1 MVSSKKWNRGGR
13 RGEGS
18 ESSCWKQSWL
28 GEGFLIPLLHTG
40 NAGAVSVSGAV
51 PQKTKYLTAS
61 WVLHIVLSPWS
72 RIPSAGAG
80 IYTTGGAASSTYLAA
95 ARPPGRL
102 MPQIWEPTENLVMW
116 AFGFGFRGL
125 PSSSLRDVQG
135 TLSERQIRRST
146 TVTTFDSKPKRSLLR
161 NPQRLWGSDQ
171 GIVVACFFPEA

>member
-95 ARPPGRL
+95 ARPPAGSCLRSGNPLKTLLCEPLDLDSGAFHRLPSVMCRVLFLKGRL
-102 MPQIWEPTENLVMW
+102 DGQPLWLHSTQSP
-116 AFGFGFRGL
+116 
-125 PSSSLRDVQG
+125 RD
-135 TLSERQIRRST
+135 
-146 TVTTFDSKPKRSLLR
+146 PY
-161 NPQRLWGSDQ
+161 
-171 GIVVACFFPEA
+171 